1 MEASQGHE
9 TTRRMARPVPR
20 LSLTLEEAAESTGLS
35 RTRLFGAVREEK
47 LTVRK
52 DGKSTIVELDELQR
66 YVRSLPT
73 RGRPTMAGDEAA

>member
-1 MEASQGHE
+1 MEAQGHE

-35 RTRLFGAVREEK
+35 RTRLFGAVREGK